1 MTNSLYFLRH
11 AETKFDPALPI
22 IEWSVTPEGL
32 AKTKE
37 LASTDA
43 FGVIEGIVHSSEKK
57 ARQTADVFA
66 EGLNVQMYELPG
78 LDELKREHE
87 VTLTDEE
94 YRARVHDV
102 FMNMDDNLPSWES
115 GAGALRRFESA
126 VNKINLMFHRKNVLV
141 VSHGIV
147 LTTYF
152 CKMKNFEA
160 IAFERWSQLKWL
172 SWGLVRGD
180 RVLIDIV

>member
-1 MTNSLYFLRH
+1 MLNSVYFLRH
-11 AETKFDPALPI
+11 AETEVDLNIPVR
-22 IEWSVTPEGL
+22 EWSITSEGR
-32 AKTKE
+32 TESRE

-66 EGLNVQMYELPG
+66 EGLDVQMYELPDF
-78 LDELKREHE
+78 DELRREHE
-87 VTLTDEE
+87 KSIREDEYRVKVRATLT
-94 YRARVHDV
+94 
-102 FMNMDDNLPSWES
+102 NMESNVPGWES
-115 GAGALRRFESA
+115 GSEALRRFESG
-126 VNKINLMFHRKNVLV
+126 VKKIGLMFHRKTLLV

-147 LTTYF
+147 LTAYF
-152 CKMKNFEA
+152 CKLKGFEA
-160 IAFERWSQLKWL
+160 IAYERWNQLKWL